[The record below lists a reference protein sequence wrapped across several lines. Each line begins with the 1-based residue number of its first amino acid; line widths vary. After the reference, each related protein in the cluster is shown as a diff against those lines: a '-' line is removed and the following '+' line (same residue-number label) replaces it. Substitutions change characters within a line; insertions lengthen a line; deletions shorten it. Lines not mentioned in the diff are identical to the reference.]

1 MNQSSGIPD
10 YIRDELRPPAPTS
23 AAPGVGDQITASL
36 ADAPWWAWPLTL
48 LAGVAVLAAVGWL
61 LSRAA
66 RRGVAAIRA
75 AAAGGMEQREQ
86 VAAFIRAQAMTVLF
100 GAIVAIVVGLSAQ
113 TMVGWLRSIG
123 MATHWAVLGF
133 VAFDGMAT
141 MLALTLWQRSRRGES
156 TGMIRPTL
164 WALVGSAAWL
174 NSHHA
179 PEGNVAAGFAYAAFP
194 VIAAVGL
201 EFLLQEQR
209 RDRDWLKEQAGEKSR
224 RRLALV
230 RWLHP
235 VERVQVALEM
245 ARDEDMGADEAT
257 RIVRE
262 RNAAAA
268 RARAI
273 RRVRT
278 AVWTLRRD
286 QAAPRSKWFGWAV
299 DRRERVSEARAQAA
313 IAAAQMATDTATV
326 AVVLRE
332 LQMMTLAGTF
342 AGLDYSSA
350 DAARR
355 AVGHLIT
362 EEALRPLE
370 LGTGPASPEGPD
382 DFPPDGWGQMPELDD
397 DLDDSE
403 PEEPWTDV
411 SSEAFASVEAWEPI
425 PAPAP
430 VRKPA
435 TVTALKSRPRVTDT
449 ELLARARKVWEPG
462 MSVTAFRSALGV
474 GMKKAHPLHQQLR
487 AESKAS

>member
-1 MNQSSGIPD
+1 MSGIPD
-10 YIRDELRPPAPTS
+10 YIRDRLHPPAP
-23 AAPGVGDQITASL
+23 APETGGLGDLLAASL
-36 ADAPWWAWPLTL
+36 TAAPWWAWPLTL
-48 LAGVAVLAAVGWL
+48 LTGVAALVAVAWLVARATRRGLAAV
-61 LSRAA
+61 
-66 RRGVAAIRA
+66 RA
-75 AAAGGMEQREQ
+75 AAASGAAEQREQ
-86 VAAFIRAQAMTVLF
+86 VAAFIRAQAMTALF
-100 GAIVAIVVGLSAQ
+100 AAIVLIVVGLSAQ

-133 VAFDGMAT
+133 AAFDGMAA
-141 MLALTLWQRSRRGES
+141 MLALTLWQRTRRREA

-164 WALVGSAAWL
+164 WVLVGSAAWL

-209 RDRDWLKEQAGEKSR
+209 RDRDWLREQAGEKAK

-235 VERVQVALEM
+235 VERVQVMLEM

-262 RNAAAA
+262 RAAEQRRS
-268 RARAI
+268 RAV

-286 QAAPRSKWFGWAV
+286 QAAPRGKWLGWVA

-362 EEALRPLE
+362 EASLRPLE
-370 LGTGPASPEGPD
+370 LAPGSFGPVEPD
-382 DFPPDGWGQMPELDD
+382 HLPDGWGLAPGVDD
-397 DLDDSE
+397 FDGFGGAE
-403 PEEPWTDV
+403 GG
-411 SSEAFASVEAWEPI
+411 SSELETFEEFAERVEAWQPI
-425 PAPAP
+425 PEP
-430 VRKPA
+430 VKPA

-449 ELLARARKVWEPG
+449 ELLARARRVYKPG
-462 MSVTAFRSALGV
+462 MSVTAFRAELGV
-474 GMKKAHPLHQQLR
+474 GMKKAHPLHQKLR
-487 AESKAS
+487 AESKAG